1 MFLGDS
7 CVYLKNGLSGRFGPD
22 DIDLDGL
29 YDNNL
34 NCTWDLNVRS
44 NDGLVQIYI
53 TDMDIQHSENC
64 QLDYVEVG
72 FNSYAVYKIYRYSE
86 I

>member
-1 MFLGDS
+1 M
-7 CVYLKNGLSGRFGPD
+7 YLKNGLSGRFGPD

-44 NDGLVQIYI
+44 NDGLVQVYI
-53 TDMDIQHSENC
+53 TDMDIQQSQDC

-72 FNSYAVYKIYRYSE
+72 FYYTPV
-86 I
+86 